1 MDQLFM
7 WDILWMHTFHS
18 YTVIITYWEY
28 LHFIFCRRCYSN
40 CLFRLDCAQIVL
52 SSKLTFLLLF
62 LLLCCFS
69 CQGSC
74 LHLLLQGLQLTLIV
88 LWGERRYC
96 VGGQTKART
105 AKRHKHQMER
115 QTKNR
120 HIKTSLSQANNYC
133 FSIICPW
140 KIERQKA
147 EANTTKALPLFFLN
161 QQISAPKTAVRRKC
175 SGLVVL
181 VKAEKCGFSGA
192 CLQEHERQTKKSM
205 EINKRIIQ
213 LHIVKQKD
221 HQHHC
226 SVFWYS

>member
-1 MDQLFM
+1 MNQLFM
-7 WDILWMHTFHS
+7 WEFVLIHTFRF
-18 YTVIITYWEY
+18 YTVKITHWGY
-28 LHFIFCRRCYSN
+28 LYFIYCRRHYSN
-40 CLFRLDCAQIVL
+40 YLFRLDCAQTAF

-105 AKRHKHQMER
+105 VKRHKHQMEW

-140 KIERQKA
+140 KIERQ
-147 EANTTKALPLFFLN
+147 
-161 QQISAPKTAVRRKC
+161 
-175 SGLVVL
+175 
-181 VKAEKCGFSGA
+181 
-192 CLQEHERQTKKSM
+192 
-205 EINKRIIQ
+205 
-213 LHIVKQKD
+213 
-221 HQHHC
+221 
-226 SVFWYS
+226 